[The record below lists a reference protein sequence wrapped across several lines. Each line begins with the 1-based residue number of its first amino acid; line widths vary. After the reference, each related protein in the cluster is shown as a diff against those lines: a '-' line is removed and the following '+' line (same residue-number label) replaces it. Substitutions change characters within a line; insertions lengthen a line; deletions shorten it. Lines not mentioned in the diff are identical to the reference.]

1 MFQNDN
7 LTLANTAV
15 ATIIRHEK
23 EQISKTIKTA
33 APDTKYFVR
42 SRFSRSL
49 VQKKNFG
56 LIWQVVF
63 KLNTFFVKGG
73 RIPLLSLIEVD
84 EKSRATNFLGDFVNK
99 ACLNSFSLVKNQIT
113 LTWNILFMNFWHLLI
128 NSSR

>member
-1 MFQNDN
+1 MFQNNN
-7 LTLANTAV
+7 LTLASTPV
-15 ATIIRHEK
+15 ATIIRHKK

-84 EKSRATNFLGDFVNK
+84 EKYRATNFLGDFVNK
-99 ACLNSFSLVKNQIT
+99 AYLNSFSLVKNQIT